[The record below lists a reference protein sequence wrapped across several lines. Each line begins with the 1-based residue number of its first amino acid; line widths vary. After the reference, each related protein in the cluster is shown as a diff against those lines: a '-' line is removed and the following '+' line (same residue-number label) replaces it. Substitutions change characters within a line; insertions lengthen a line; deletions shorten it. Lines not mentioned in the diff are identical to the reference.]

1 MPLNPVQWQ
10 KALAA
15 DSLRP
20 VYLLAGEE
28 LLVLEAADALRAQ
41 ARKLGYAERE
51 VLEVG
56 NHFDWDD
63 LARAAAGM
71 SLFATRRLLDLRLPT
86 GRPGTEGAKAI
97 NEFCANPPPD
107 VTLLITATDWSNK
120 HEGVWT
126 KHLDAAGALVVFN
139 APKPQEWAAWIGARL
154 ASRGLRASP
163 DAAALLAERVEGNLL
178 AAAQEIDKLVV
189 LHGQASA
196 GNGGEQNMPRIDAA
210 EMENLVADSARYDAF
225 KLTDAAF
232 AGDGGRALHI
242 LAGLRAEGDEL
253 IALMGWLVNQLQL
266 ALRLANARDFAAQA
280 RAERLWP
287 AREQLFRKAL
297 RRAPREH
304 WLQCLARAARID
316 RIAKGR
322 EQGDAWLEAER
333 LIAAMAE
340 PRAAA
345 ALA

>member
-1 MPLNPVQWQ
+1 MPLNSTQWQ
-10 KALAA
+10 KALAG

-41 ARKLGYAERE
+41 ARRLGYTERE
-51 VLEVG
+51 VLDVG

-63 LARAAAGM
+63 LARSAAGM

-107 VTLLITATDWSNK
+107 VTLLITAIEWSSK
-120 HEGVWT
+120 HEGAWT
-126 KHLDAAGALVVFN
+126 RNLDAAGALVVFN
-139 APKPQEWAAWIGARL
+139 APKPHEWAAWVGARL
-154 ASRGLRASP
+154 ASRGLSATP

-178 AAAQEIDKLVV
+178 AAAQEIDKLAV
-189 LHGQASA
+189 LRGE
-196 GNGGEQNMPRIDAA
+196 GGGARIDAT
-210 EMENLVADSARYDAF
+210 EMEHLVADSARYDAF

-322 EQGDAWLEAER
+322 EAGDAWLEAER
-333 LIAAMAE
+333 LIAAIAE
-340 PRAAA
+340 PRAAS

>member
-1 MPLNPVQWQ
+1 MPLNATQWQ
-10 KALAA
+10 KSLAA
-15 DSLRP
+15 DHLLP

-51 VLEVG
+51 VLDVG

-107 VTLLITATDWSNK
+107 VTLLITAMDWSSK
-120 HEGVWT
+120 HEGAWT
-126 KHLDAAGALVVFN
+126 KNLDAAGALVVFN
-139 APKPQEWAAWIGARL
+139 APRPNEWASWIGARL
-154 ASRGLRASP
+154 TSRGLSATP
-163 DAAALLAERVEGNLL
+163 DAAMLFAERVEGNLL

-189 LHGQASA
+189 LHGQ
-196 GNGGEQNMPRIDAA
+196 GKIDAQ

-242 LAGLRAEGDEL
+242 LAGLRAEGEEL
-253 IALMGWLVNQLQL
+253 IGLMGWLVNQLQL

-316 RIAKGR
+316 RMAKGR

-333 LIAAMAE
+333 LIAAIAE
-340 PRAAA
+340 PRAAG

>member
-1 MPLNPVQWQ
+1 MPLNAAQWQ
-10 KALAA
+10 KALAG

-41 ARKLGYAERE
+41 ARRLGYAERE
-51 VLEVG
+51 VLDVG

-63 LARAAAGM
+63 LARSAAGM

-107 VTLLITATDWSNK
+107 VTLLITAIEWSSK
-120 HEGVWT
+120 HEGAWT
-126 KHLDAAGALVVFN
+126 RNLDAAGALVVFN
-139 APKPQEWAAWIGARL
+139 APKPHEWAAWVGARL
-154 ASRGLRASP
+154 ASRGLSATP

-178 AAAQEIDKLVV
+178 AAAQEIDKLAV
-189 LHGQASA
+189 LR
-196 GNGGEQNMPRIDAA
+196 GEGVGARIDAT
-210 EMENLVADSARYDAF
+210 EMEHLVADSARYDAF

-322 EQGDAWLEAER
+322 EAGDAWLEAER
-333 LIAAMAE
+333 LIAAIAE
-340 PRAAA
+340 PRAAS

>member
-1 MPLNPVQWQ
+1 MPLNATQWQ
-10 KALAA
+10 KALAG

-20 VYLLAGEE
+20 VYLLGGEE

-41 ARKLGYAERE
+41 ARRLGYAERE
-51 VLEVG
+51 VLDVG
-56 NHFDWDD
+56 SHFDWDD

-107 VTLLITATDWSNK
+107 VSLLITATEWSSK
-120 HEGVWT
+120 HEGAWT
-126 KHLDAAGALVVFN
+126 RNLDAAGALVVFN
-139 APKPQEWAAWIGARL
+139 APKPHEWAAWVGARL
-154 ASRGLRASP
+154 ASRGLSATP

-189 LHGQASA
+189 LRGE
-196 GNGGEQNMPRIDAA
+196 GGGGRIDAS
-210 EMENLVADSARYDAF
+210 EMEHLVADSARYDAF

-322 EQGDAWLEAER
+322 ESGDAWLEAER
-333 LIAAMAE
+333 LIAAIAE
-340 PRAAA
+340 PRAAS

>member
-1 MPLNPVQWQ
+1 MPLNPAQWQ
-10 KALAA
+10 KALAG

-20 VYLLAGEE
+20 AYLLAGEE

-41 ARKLGYAERE
+41 ARRLGYAERE
-51 VLEVG
+51 VLDVG
-56 NHFDWDD
+56 NHFDWND

-107 VTLLITATDWSNK
+107 VTLLITATEWSSK
-120 HEGVWT
+120 HEGAWT
-126 KHLDAAGALVVFN
+126 KNLDAAGAVVVFN
-139 APKPQEWAAWIGARL
+139 APKPHEWAAWVGARL
-154 ASRGLRASP
+154 ASRGLSATP

-189 LHGQASA
+189 LRGE
-196 GNGGEQNMPRIDAA
+196 GGGGRIDAT
-210 EMENLVADSARYDAF
+210 EMEHLVADSARYDAF

-316 RIAKGR
+316 RMAKGR
-322 EQGDAWLEAER
+322 EAGDPWLEAER
-333 LIAAMAE
+333 LIAAIAE
-340 PRAAA
+340 PRAASA
-345 ALA
+345 FA

>member
-1 MPLNPVQWQ
+1 MPLTPAQWQ
-10 KALAA
+10 KALGA

-41 ARKLGYAERE
+41 ARRLGYAERQ

-97 NEFCANPPPD
+97 NEFCADPPPD
-107 VTLLITATDWSNK
+107 VTLLITAMEWSSK
-120 HEGVWT
+120 HDGAWS
-126 KHLDAAGALVVFN
+126 KKLDASGTMVVFN
-139 APKPQEWAAWIGARL
+139 APKPHEWASWIGARL
-154 ASRGLRASP
+154 AARGLSATP

-189 LHGQASA
+189 LHGQ
-196 GNGGEQNMPRIDAA
+196 GRIDAA
-210 EMENLVADSARYDAF
+210 EMEHLVADSARYDAF

-266 ALRLANARDFAAQA
+266 ALRLANARDLAAQA
-280 RAERLWP
+280 KVERLWP

-316 RIAKGR
+316 RMAKGR
-322 EQGDAWLEAER
+322 EQGEPWLEAER
-333 LIAAMAE
+333 LIAAIAE

>member
-1 MPLNPVQWQ
+1 MPLNPAQWQ
-10 KALAA
+10 KALAG

-20 VYLLAGEE
+20 AYLLAGEE

-41 ARKLGYAERE
+41 ARRLGYAERE
-51 VLEVG
+51 VLDVG
-56 NHFDWDD
+56 NHFDWND

-107 VTLLITATDWSNK
+107 VTLLITATEWSSK
-120 HEGVWT
+120 HEGAWT
-126 KHLDAAGALVVFN
+126 KNLDAAGAVVVFN
-139 APKPQEWAAWIGARL
+139 APKPHEWAAWVGARL
-154 ASRGLRASP
+154 ASRGLSATP

-189 LHGQASA
+189 LRGE
-196 GNGGEQNMPRIDAA
+196 GGGGRIDAT
-210 EMENLVADSARYDAF
+210 EMEHLVADSARYDAF

-242 LAGLRAEGDEL
+242 LVGLRAEGDEL

-316 RIAKGR
+316 RMAKGR
-322 EQGDAWLEAER
+322 EAGDPWLEAER
-333 LIAAMAE
+333 LIAAIAE
-340 PRAAA
+340 PRAASA
-345 ALA
+345 FA

>member
-1 MPLNPVQWQ
+1 MPLSVGQWQ

-15 DSLRP
+15 DRLAP

-41 ARKLGYAERE
+41 ARVLGYTERD
-51 VLEVG
+51 VLETG
-56 NHFDWDD
+56 QHFDWDD
-63 LARAAAGM
+63 LARSAAGM
-71 SLFATRRLLDLRLPT
+71 SLFASRRLIDLRLPT
-86 GRPGTEGAKAI
+86 GRPGVEGAKAI
-97 NEFCANPPPD
+97 TAFCANPPPD
-107 VTLLITATDWSNK
+107 VTLLITAMEWSNK
-120 HEGVWT
+120 HDGVWS
-126 KHLDAAGALVVFN
+126 KKLDASGTMVVFN
-139 APKPQEWAAWIGARL
+139 APRPNEWNAWVSHRL
-154 ASRGLRASP
+154 SSRGLSATT
-163 DAAALLAERVEGNLL
+163 DAVALLAERVEGNLL
-178 AAAQEIDKLVV
+178 AAAQEVDKLVV
-189 LHGQASA
+189 LHGE
-196 GNGGEQNMPRIDAA
+196 GRIDAA

-232 AGDGGRALHI
+232 AGEGARALRI

-266 ALRLANARDFAAQA
+266 ALRLANASDLAAQA

-304 WLQCLARAARID
+304 WLHCLARAGRID
-316 RIAKGR
+316 RITKGR
-322 EQGDAWLEAER
+322 ETGNAWQEAER
-333 LIAAMAE
+333 LIAVIAE
-340 PRAAA
+340 PRAAT

>member
-1 MPLNPVQWQ
+1 MPLGAAQWQ
-10 KALAA
+10 KALAGDRLA
-15 DSLRP
+15 P

-41 ARKLGYAERE
+41 AKRLGYAERE
-51 VLEVG
+51 VLEAG
-56 NHFDWDD
+56 QHFDWDD

-71 SLFATRRLLDLRLPT
+71 SLFAARRLLDLRLPS
-86 GRPGTEGAKAI
+86 GRPGVDGAKAI
-97 NEFCANPPPD
+97 NEFCADPPPD
-107 VTLLITATDWSNK
+107 VTLLITAMEWSSK
-120 HEGVWT
+120 HDGAWS
-126 KHLDAAGALVVFN
+126 KKLDAAGVMVVFN
-139 APKPQEWAAWIGARL
+139 APRPNEWAAWIGARL
-154 ASRGLRASP
+154 ASRGLSATP

-178 AAAQEIDKLVV
+178 AAAQEVDKLAV
-189 LHGQASA
+189 LRA
-196 GNGGEQNMPRIDAA
+196 GDSTRIDADA
-210 EMENLVADSARYDAF
+210 MESLVADSARYDVF
-225 KLTDAAF
+225 KLTDAAL
-232 AGDGGRALHI
+232 AGEGARALRI

-266 ALRLANARDFAAQA
+266 ALRLANAPDLAAQA

-304 WLQCLARAARID
+304 WLACLTRASRID

-322 EQGDAWLEAER
+322 EQGEPWREAER

-340 PRAAA
+340 PRVAR

>member
-1 MPLNPVQWQ
+1 MPLAPAQWQ
-10 KALAA
+10 KALAG
-15 DSLRP
+15 DSLAP

-41 ARKLGYAERE
+41 AKRLGYAERE
-51 VLEVG
+51 VLEAG
-56 NHFDWDD
+56 QHFDWDD

-86 GRPGTEGAKAI
+86 GRPGIDGAKAI
-97 NEFCANPPPD
+97 TEFCADPPPD
-107 VTLLITATDWSNK
+107 VTLLITAMEWSSK
-120 HEGVWT
+120 HDGAWS
-126 KHLDAAGALVVFN
+126 KKLDAAGAMVVFN
-139 APKPQEWAAWIGARL
+139 APRPNEWAAWIGARL
-154 ASRGLRASP
+154 ASRGLSVTP

-178 AAAQEIDKLVV
+178 AAAQEVDKLAV
-189 LHGQASA
+189 LRA
-196 GNGGEQNMPRIDAA
+196 GDSTRIDADA
-210 EMENLVADSARYDAF
+210 MESLVADSARYDVF
-225 KLTDAAF
+225 KLTDAAL
-232 AGDGGRALHI
+232 AGDGARALRI

-266 ALRLANARDFAAQA
+266 ALRLANAQDLAAQA

-304 WLQCLARAARID
+304 WLACLARASRID

-322 EQGDAWLEAER
+322 EQGDPWREAER

-340 PRAAA
+340 PRAAR

>member
-1 MPLNPVQWQ
+1 MPLSAAQWN
-10 KALAA
+10 KALAGDRLA
-15 DSLRP
+15 P

-28 LLVLEAADALRAQ
+28 LLVLEAADALRAR
-41 ARKLGYAERE
+41 ARALGYTERE
-51 VLEVG
+51 VLEAG
-56 NHFDWDD
+56 QHFDWDD
-63 LARAAAGM
+63 LARAAASM

-86 GRPGTEGAKAI
+86 GRPGVEGAKAI
-97 NEFCANPPPD
+97 TAFCVDPPPD
-107 VTLLITATDWSNK
+107 VTLLISAVEWSNK
-120 HEGVWT
+120 HDGAWSRKVDATGVQ
-126 KHLDAAGALVVFN
+126 AIFN

-154 ASRGLRASP
+154 ASRGLTATP

-189 LHGQASA
+189 LHGS
-196 GNGGEQNMPRIDAA
+196 GRIDAA

-242 LAGLRAEGDEL
+242 LAGLRSEGEEL
-253 IALMGWLVNQLQL
+253 IPLMGWLVNQLQL
-266 ALRLANARDFAAQA
+266 ALRLANARDFAQQA

-297 RRAPREH
+297 RRAPRDH
-304 WLQCLARAARID
+304 WLACLARASRID
-316 RIAKGR
+316 RMCKGR
-322 EQGDAWLEAER
+322 EWGEPWLEAER
-333 LIAAMAE
+333 LIAAIAE
-340 PRAAA
+340 PRVAA

>member
-1 MPLNPVQWQ
+1 MPLNAAQWQ
-10 KALAA
+10 KALAG

-41 ARKLGYAERE
+41 ARRLGYAERE
-51 VLEVG
+51 VLDVG

-63 LARAAAGM
+63 LARSAAGM

-107 VTLLITATDWSNK
+107 VTLLITATEWSSK
-120 HEGVWT
+120 HEGAWT
-126 KHLDAAGALVVFN
+126 KNLDAAGALVVFN
-139 APKPQEWAAWIGARL
+139 APRPNEWASWIGARL
-154 ASRGLRASP
+154 ASRGLSATP

-189 LHGQASA
+189 LHGQ
-196 GNGGEQNMPRIDAA
+196 GKIDAR

-232 AGDGGRALHI
+232 AGEGGRALRI
-242 LAGLRAEGDEL
+242 LHGLHAEGEEL
-253 IALMGWLVNQLQL
+253 IGLMGWLVNQLQL

-316 RIAKGR
+316 RMAKGR

-333 LIAAMAE
+333 LIAAIAE
-340 PRAAA
+340 PRAAG

>member
-1 MPLNPVQWQ
+1 MPLSPAQWS
-10 KALAA
+10 KVLASDRLA
-15 DSLRP
+15 P

-28 LLVLEAADALRAQ
+28 LLVLEAADGLRAR
-41 ARKLGYAERE
+41 ARELGYTERE
-51 VLEVG
+51 VLEAG
-56 NHFDWDD
+56 QHFDWDD
-63 LARAAAGM
+63 LARSAAGM
-71 SLFATRRLLDLRLPT
+71 SLFASRRLLDLRLPT
-86 GRPGTEGAKAI
+86 GRPGVEGAKAI
-97 NEFCANPPPD
+97 TAFCADPPPD
-107 VTLLITATDWSNK
+107 VTLLITAVEWSNK
-120 HEGVWT
+120 HEGAWT
-126 KHLDAAGALVVFN
+126 RQVDAAGVLAVFN
-139 APKPQEWAAWIGARL
+139 PPKPQEWASWIGARL
-154 ASRGLRASP
+154 ASRGLAATP

-189 LHGQASA
+189 LHGS
-196 GNGGEQNMPRIDAA
+196 GRIDAA

-242 LAGLRAEGDEL
+242 LAGLRGEGEEL
-253 IALMGWLVNQLQL
+253 IPLMGWLVNQLQL

-297 RRAPREH
+297 RRAPRDH
-304 WLQCLARAARID
+304 WLACLARASRID
-316 RIAKGR
+316 RMAKGR
-322 EQGDAWLEAER
+322 EQGEPWLEAER
-333 LIAAMAE
+333 LIAAIAE